1 MLIDTDRGPELA
13 SAAARRPPPG
23 PADPARVAA
32 AAQRMV
38 RRALINEMLEAN
50 RPPKSAVDAA
60 IAARAARTTFESSVI
75 VGPCSS
81 AT

>member
-1 MLIDTDRGPELA
+1 
-13 SAAARRPPPG
+13 
-23 PADPARVAA
+23 
-32 AAQRMV
+32 MV